1 MKKRVLSLIL
11 CGVMLLS
18 SVPLS
23 PLADI
28 FTIEAFAAD
37 VSELQKVV
45 SRVPD
50 EEDWDLYINTSVL
63 EAYYKSAKTAIAL
76 SAFWSQEDVD
86 QLAKDL
92 QKAIDDTIKKYDNPV
107 VSAISHGGELYVY

>member
-37 VSELQKVV
+37 ISELQKVV
-45 SRVPD
+45 NKVPD
-50 EEDWDLYINTSVL
+50 EEDWDLYIDTSVL
-63 EAYYKSAKTAIAL
+63 EAYYKSAKLAIAM
-76 SAFWSQEDVD
+76 SA
-86 QLAKDL
+86 
-92 QKAIDDTIKKYDNPV
+92 DDFIHL
-107 VSAISHGGELYVY
+107 I